1 MNKYEL
7 HFEQG
12 TSDYFKENKIK
23 EEDYKTAVQ
32 AKIAG
37 LFNMKNVCFLF
48 GSGTSCPAIPN
59 MKALLKK
66 VEEAVIETGTEKLY
80 NRIKKKA
87 NDNLEEI
94 LGVLYSGKFYAEG
107 VFDEGSKR
115 SLKCT
120 KLIRIIENVIFK
132 EINIDFST
140 VTQREVLDTYQRFYQ
155 KVALRNKDLSRISV
169 FTTNNDLYNET
180 ALDSM
185 NIHFVNGFGGG
196 LHKYF
201 NPALFNYT
209 YSKRMNLNVDKYEP
223 VENMVYLY
231 KIHGSVNWIYNESSH
246 NSFFNIMEVNK
257 LNEKDSESGVIIY
270 PTPTKQNKS
279 LGAPYVDLFREFQHK
294 LLEHDTVLFVIG
306 YSFSDQHV
314 NDIIYRAL
322 ATNTTINV
330 VVIND
335 ISKDK
340 EICKIDDKR
349 IFKLW
354 GYENP
359 MDTEHRGEMHFFNYI
374 VENWLPNVNA
384 FTQDEVITKEFVDKF
399 KELQYQKKEAFLM
412 GQTNLFG

>member
-66 VEEAVIETGTEKLY
+66 VEEAVIGKGTEKLY

-257 LNEKDSESGVIIY
+257 LNENDSESGVIIY

-294 LLEHDTVLFVIG
+294 LLEHNTVLFVIG

-359 MDTEHRGEMHFFNYI
+359 MDAENRGEMHFFNYI

-399 KELQYQKKEAFLM
+399 KELQYQKKEAFQM